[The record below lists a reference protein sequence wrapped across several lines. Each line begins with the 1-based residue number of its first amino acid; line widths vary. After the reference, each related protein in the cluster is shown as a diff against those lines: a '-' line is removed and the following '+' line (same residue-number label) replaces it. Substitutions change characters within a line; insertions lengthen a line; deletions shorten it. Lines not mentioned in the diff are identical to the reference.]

1 MDAKR
6 KRKIEEKEK
15 EKELKEQAE
24 QSAAGEQLDLIDVTP
39 ENLKKIIPVARAYR
53 KVVKERVEFTNRE
66 TALKTDLLN
75 LIKEAKLKRL
85 PNGNIKFKCDGLT
98 ITVTPTDEKI
108 SIKEEKDKKN
118 KNEPDVE

>member
-15 EKELKEQAE
+15 EKELKVQAE
-24 QSAAGEQLDLIDVTP
+24 QSTAGEQLELIDVTP

-66 TALKTDLLN
+66 TALKADLLN
-75 LIKEAKLKRL
+75 LVKEAKLKRL
-85 PNGNIKFKCDGLT
+85 PNGKIRFKSEGLT
-98 ITVTPTDEKI
+98 ITITPMDEKI

-118 KNEPDVE
+118 EPDID

>member
-15 EKELKEQAE
+15 EKELKVQAE
-24 QSAAGEQLDLIDVTP
+24 QSTAGEQLDLIDVTP

-66 TALKTDLLN
+66 TALKADLLN
-75 LIKEAKLKRL
+75 LVKEAKLKRL
-85 PNGNIKFKCDGLT
+85 ANGKIRFKSEGLT
-98 ITVTPTDEKI
+98 ITITPMDEKI

-118 KNEPDVE
+118 EPDID